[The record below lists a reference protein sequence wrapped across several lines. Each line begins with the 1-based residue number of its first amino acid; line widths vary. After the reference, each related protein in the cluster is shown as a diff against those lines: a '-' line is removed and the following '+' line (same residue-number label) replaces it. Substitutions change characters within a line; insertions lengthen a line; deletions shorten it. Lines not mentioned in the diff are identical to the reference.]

1 MQQEE
6 TTWKIFS
13 SPYREEKG
21 KKRRERIHTK
31 FYSRYNIWL
40 DFPLKLTFIQKEE
53 NIFAVLFV
61 CSVNVAKK
69 CKMTHF

>member
-21 KKRRERIHTK
+21 KERWERIHTK
-31 FYSRYNIWL
+31 FYSQYNIWL

-53 NIFAVLFV
+53 NTFLQSYLCVQL
-61 CSVNVAKK
+61 
-69 CKMTHF
+69 M